1 MTVTW
6 TQYFDQ
12 IKGGDIAP
20 VYLFTGPEAFVKEQ
34 ALARLREALLPAGL
48 EAMNE
53 TTFEGYAP
61 AQSIIEAAE
70 TLPFLSER
78 RLVVVRDWP
87 ALMPGKMRNEAQDAD
102 ALVAWLPRAPQSCC
116 LVFYLRDAFDA
127 RKKAGAALSKAG
139 RAVAFE
145 HLPDD
150 KLASWLQARARQ
162 SGGSIDPAAAA
173 RLCFL
178 AGRDLTRLAGEIDKL
193 AAYAG
198 PGGMVTAAMVDALV
212 TPSLESTVFQMIDC
226 LMDRRLP
233 RAIELTGAV
242 LSSGETCIGIL
253 AMLTRQMRLLT
264 HMKLL
269 KLDGLPLPAI
279 ERQLSLNHY
288 AATRM
293 ERQAARLS
301 AERLEEAYRACV
313 DADFAIKQGKARDE
327 DALNA
332 LLFTLGAL

>member
-12 IKGGDIAP
+12 LKGGDIAP

-34 ALARLREALLPAGL
+34 ALAQLREALLPAGL

-70 TLPFLSER
+70 TLPFLGER

-87 ALMPGKMRNEAQDAD
+87 ALMPGKARNETQDAD
-102 ALVAWLPRAPQSCC
+102 ALAAWLPRAPQSCC
-116 LVFYLRDAFDA
+116 LVFYLRDAFDG
-127 RKKAGAALSKAG
+127 RKKASASLSKAG
-139 RAVAFE
+139 RAVAFD

-150 KLASWLQARARQ
+150 KLASWLRARARQ
-162 SGGSIDPAAAA
+162 AGGSIDPAATA
-173 RLCFL
+173 RLSFL

-193 AAYAG
+193 VAYAG
-198 PGGMVTAAMVDALV
+198 SGGTITDAMVDALV
-212 TPSLESTVFQMIDC
+212 APSLESTVFQMIDC
-226 LMDRRLP
+226 LMDRQLP
-233 RAIELTGAV
+233 RAIELTRV
-242 LSSGETCIGIL
+242 MLSSGETRIGIL

-269 KLDGLPLPAI
+269 KSDGLSLPAI
-279 ERQLSLNHY
+279 ERQLALNHY
-288 AATRM
+288 AAMRM
-293 ERQAARLS
+293 EKQAARLS

-313 DADFAIKQGKARDE
+313 DADFSIKQGKARDE
-327 DALNA
+327 DALNE